1 MGVGKEAPGMLLRF
15 GAEALEQLQ
24 GRQLFMKA
32 AANFRGKVTTDEKR
46 EHDVFKSC
54 RGVRRITPRSSYKQG
69 ADGYKRA

>member
-46 EHDVFKSC
+46 EHDVFKST
-54 RGVRRITPRSSYKQG
+54 RGVLSSVLQL
-69 ADGYKRA
+69 

>member
-32 AANFRGKVTTDEKR
+32 AANFRGKVTTVENKK
-46 EHDVFKSC
+46 ENTMFSNQPAALKS
-54 RGVRRITPRSSYKQG
+54 
-69 ADGYKRA
+69 

>member
-32 AANFRGKVTTDEKR
+32 AANFRGKVTTVETSKTK
-46 EHDVFKSC
+46 F
-54 RGVRRITPRSSYKQG
+54 YKLT
-69 ADGYKRA
+69 AEEASEP